1 MPENLYTLKQDS
13 LDLLHR
19 KVKENL
25 EVYKQAVL
33 KIEDFFADESAEDH
47 RYLSKVPICGD
58 SLQSVFGEKQFSEE
72 AKGQII
78 RDDPFYCAKIY
89 RALSNLTPQ
98 QATDPRLWVYLTHF
112 VFWDYARHRW
122 PIDFDKK
129 DIKDK
134 DVVGRIQSHYHLKND
149 IRQMVRDNAISR
161 LWWMAHICSR
171 VESRRLE
178 DVLRALLFKED
189 VRKEIIERGTFPRSR
204 PVFRAL
210 MKFVLLSFEG
220 NQELHQRG
228 KFRELCK
235 ELNRI
240 GGVCVLDSLSE
251 SGIEKKVEEIIVGM
265 DINPTFS

>member
-1 MPENLYTLKQDS
+1 MSDKEDQKDAVS
-13 LDLLHR
+13 L
-19 KVKENL
+19 
-25 EVYKQAVL
+25 
-33 KIEDFFADESAEDH
+33 
-47 RYLSKVPICGD
+47 
-58 SLQSVFGEKQFSEE
+58 
-72 AKGQII
+72 
-78 RDDPFYCAKIY
+78 
-89 RALSNLTPQ
+89 
-98 QATDPRLWVYLTHF
+98 
-112 VFWDYARHRW
+112 
-122 PIDFDKK
+122 
-129 DIKDK
+129 
-134 DVVGRIQSHYHLKND
+134 IQSHYHLDNSV
-149 IRQMVRDNAISR
+149 RQMVRDNAISR

-171 VESRRLE
+171 VESRPLE

-251 SGIEKKVEEIIVGM
+251 SDIGKKVAKIIVDM
-265 DINPTFS
+265 DIDPTFS